1 MTDLPESA
9 SPRSTSEIA
18 SFHAHIYYDP
28 AATRPE
34 AERLRIWMDERFSV
48 TLGRWH
54 DAKVGPHDQAMFQ
67 VAFAPEV
74 FPLLVPWLML
84 NHGRLSILVHPN
96 TTNPR
101 RDHLADPFWI
111 GPPLAVHG
119 DKLPEEAP
127 MEQAPA
133 PNTRLA
139 TMTSE
144 DGAIGKQRRFP
155 PLTLDQ
161 LDAKQKPLGE
171 QIMKVSSIGIAGPY
185 NPMLRSPVLGQR
197 LFDLFHYL
205 RWETSVPIRLN
216 EFAII
221 IIARQ
226 WRSQVEWYA
235 HAPLAAKAGLSP
247 EIIAELKAGKRPSSM
262 AEDEAVVYDFVSE
275 LTTTRKISDPTF
287 ARARKVF
294 SDQQIVDLTGVA
306 GNYIMVA
313 MLLAMAEETVPAG
326 KEPPFKDGENQGV
339 YP

>member
-1 MTDLPESA
+1 MTDLPESPA
-9 SPRSTSEIA
+9 PRSTSEIA

-28 AATRPE
+28 ATTRLE
-34 AERLRIWMDERFSV
+34 AERLRTWIDERFSV

-67 VAFAPEV
+67 VAFATEI
-74 FPLLVPWLML
+74 FPALVPWLML
-84 NHGRLSILVHPN
+84 NHGLLSVLVHPN

-119 DKLPEEAP
+119 EKLPEEAP
-127 MEQAPA
+127 MEQAPPA
-133 PNTRLA
+133 NTRLA
-139 TMTSE
+139 ATTLT
-144 DGAIGKQRRFP
+144 GKERRFP
-155 PLTLDQ
+155 QLTMDQ
-161 LDAKQKPLGE
+161 LDESQKPLGE
-171 QIMKVSSIGIAGPY
+171 QIVKVSSIGIAGPY

-216 EFAII
+216 EFAILI
-221 IIARQ
+221 IGRQ

-262 AEDEAVVYDFVSE
+262 AEDETVVYDFVTE
-275 LTTTRKISDPTF
+275 LTAAKKVSEETF

-294 SDQQIVDLTGVA
+294 NDRQVVDLTAVA
-306 GNYIMVA
+306 GNYVMVA
-313 MLLAMAEETVPAG
+313 MMLAMAEETVPPG
-326 KEPPFKDGENQGV
+326 KEPPFKDGET
-339 YP
+339 